1 MKTTLAM
8 ALVVSP
14 LDLVQAIKDELAVI
28 LPKYLD
34 RDARAWR
41 TTGPAEDDS
50 DDDAIV
56 HDMSSYVVKKALK
69 RLIVDQITF
78 AIFDD
83 IKKVDIPFG
92 GKPEESCI
100 PGNVRPK
107 KLGQGFFA
115 RVYQVSDTVA
125 AKIITMGTSYRR
137 KRPLVQRKKFDAEVA
152 MATRMGKLGVGPEVI
167 DHYACCRGDGKCN
180 GVILMRRVQ
189 GTTLAEALE
198 KATAKQKD
206 QIRQKLEKKI
216 EAMHAAGVV
225 HNDLHSGNVMVTP
238 GRDVFLV
245 DFGFA
250 RDVHDEKR
258 LRAADADDSEVFQA
272 EWEEFKEMFAEEDG
286 KVGMRR
292 RGSARM
298 IRTIVKKVMERLIAK
313 GTVVVNGKSKTVA
326 KKKGAN

>member
-1 MKTTLAM
+1 M
-8 ALVVSP
+8 ALVVNP
-14 LDLVQAIKDELAVI
+14 LDLVQAIKGELSVI
-28 LPKYLD
+28 LPAYLD

-41 TTGPAEDDS
+41 ATGPQEDS
-50 DDDAIV
+50 DDDVIV
-56 HDMSSYVVKKALK
+56 RDMSSYVVKKALK

-100 PGNVRPK
+100 PGNTKLK
-107 KLGQGFFA
+107 KLGQGFFG

-125 AKIITMGTSYRR
+125 AKIIAMGTSYRR

-198 KATAKQKD
+198 KATAKQKE

-258 LRAADADDSEVFQA
+258 LRAANAEDDSEVFQA
-272 EWEEFKEMFAEEDG
+272 EWEEFKEMFAAEDG

-313 GTVVVNGKSKTVA
+313 GTVVVNKKTAA
-326 KKKGAN
+326 KKKGL